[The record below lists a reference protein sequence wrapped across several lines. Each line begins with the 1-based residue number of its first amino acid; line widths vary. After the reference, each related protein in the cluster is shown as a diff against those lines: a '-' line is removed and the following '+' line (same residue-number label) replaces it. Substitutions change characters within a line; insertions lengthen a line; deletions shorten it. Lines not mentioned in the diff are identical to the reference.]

1 MKLRFG
7 SLALGGVAALTAA
20 LLASNDARACGGC
33 FHPENQPETTL
44 VTGHRMALSISQA
57 QTVLWDQV
65 QYSGSPSEFAWV
77 LPVKPGAHVELANNA
92 WFEALDAATSTRVVP
107 PQLNC
112 VQQAFTEGGSSPG
125 CGCGAASFADSAS
138 GGSGDP
144 NAVAPPAVTVVHQGS
159 VGPYDT
165 VTLHANVPGSL
176 TSWLTTHSFAIDASI
191 KPIIDAYTADGF
203 DFIALRLKPDVGIQ
217 QMQPVRVV
225 SPGAVP
231 VLPLRMVAA
240 GTGANVDITLFVIGE
255 GRWSTKNFPGA
266 TVDAAKLSWDF
277 NTSASNYSTLRADLL
292 ATGSGRTWLDAYAK
306 HGSLLSTL
314 GNPVNV
320 GANLQYTT
328 AADSAGNTFVAST
341 IAELYVRQGLSEG
354 VAASGDC
361 LGAFPQYQQSH
372 DLVVDV
378 CPDAGNGT
386 GGSGGTGAG
395 GSGGA
400 GGASSTGAGGNG
412 AGGAAACGT
421 TKQGE
426 IDARTFACGSLDDLA
441 VALTGTHPNDVWL
454 TRLESN
460 LPHAALVDDLQ
471 IEASAAQT
479 EVENWLTAVT
489 PVNPPCTLAAPPI
502 VTPKTGGGS
511 TPRRRGG
518 FGDLAALATGLAAL
532 GAMMGR
538 RTTRRART
546 A

>member
-92 WFEALDAATSTRVVP
+92 WFEALDAATSTRVVA

-112 VQQAFTEGGSSPG
+112 VQQAFDEGGGSHG
-125 CGCGAASFADSAS
+125 CGCGSASFSAAA
-138 GGSGDP
+138 GSGDP
-144 NAVAPPAVTVVHQGS
+144 GVAAPPPVTVVHQGS

-165 VTLHANVPGSL
+165 VTLHADVPGSL
-176 TSWLTTHSFAIDASI
+176 TSWLTTHGFAIDASV

-203 DFIALRLKPDVGIQ
+203 DFIALRLKPDQGVQ

-240 GTGANVDITLFVIGE
+240 GTGANVDITLFVLGE
-255 GRWSTKNFPGA
+255 GRWDTKNFPGA
-266 TVDAAKLSWDF
+266 IVDATKLSWDF
-277 NTSASNYSTLRADLL
+277 STNASNYSTLRADVLGT
-292 ATGSGRTWLDAYAK
+292 ASGRTWLSAYAK
-306 HGSLLSTL
+306 RGSLLSAIA
-314 GNPVNV
+314 NPVNV
-320 GANLQYTT
+320 GVNVQYTT
-328 AADSAGNTFVAST
+328 AADSIGNTFAANT
-341 IAELYVRQGLSEG
+341 IAELYIRQGLSEG
-354 VAASGDC
+354 VMASGDC
-361 LGAFPQYQQSH
+361 LGAFPQYEQSH

-386 GGSGGTGAG
+386 GGSGAGGGGGAG
-395 GSGGA
+395 GSSG
-400 GGASSTGAGGNG
+400 TGAGGNG

-421 TKQGE
+421 PKQGE
-426 IDARTFACGSLDDLA
+426 IDARAFACGSLDDLA
-441 VALTGTHPNDVWL
+441 VALTGTHPNDVWV

-471 IEASAAQT
+471 LQASPLQN
-479 EVENWLTAVT
+479 EVENWFTAVT

-502 VTPKTGGGS
+502 LAPKTGGGG
-511 TPRRRGG
+511 TPRPRGG

-532 GAMMGR
+532 GATMAR
-538 RTTRRART
+538 RTARRART

>member
-7 SLALGGVAALTAA
+7 PLALCGVAALTGA

-77 LPVKPGAHVELANNA
+77 LPVKPGAHIELANNA

-112 VQQAFTEGGSSPG
+112 VQQSFDEGGSSG
-125 CGCGAASFADSAS
+125 CGCGFLGASNIAGAESA
-138 GGSGDP
+138 GSGDP
-144 NAVAPPAVTVVHQGS
+144 SLQAPPPVVVVHQGS

-176 TSWLTTHSFAIDASI
+176 TGWLTTHGFAIDASI

-203 DFIALRLKPDVGIQ
+203 DFIALRLKPDQGIQ
-217 QMQPVRVV
+217 QMSPVRVV

-255 GRWSTKNFPGA
+255 GRWDTKNFPGA
-266 TVDAAKLSWDF
+266 TVAAEKLTWDF
-277 NTSASNYSTLRADLL
+277 NTSASNYATLRADLL
-292 ATGSGRTWLDAYAK
+292 ATSSGRTWISAYAK
-306 HGSLLSTL
+306 RGPLLSSIA
-314 GNPVNV
+314 NPVTPGINV
-320 GANLQYTT
+320 QYTT
-328 AADSAGNTFVAST
+328 AADSAGNTFAAST
-341 IAELYVRQGLSEG
+341 IAELYVRQGLADA
-354 VAASGDC
+354 VMANGDC
-361 LGAFPQYQQSH
+361 LGAFPQYAQSN

-378 CPDAGNGT
+378 CPDVE
-386 GGSGGTGAG
+386 
-395 GSGGA
+395 SGGA
-400 GGASSTGAGGNG
+400 GGGGAGGGGAGGNG
-412 AGGAAACGT
+412 AGGGAPACGT

-441 VALTGTHPNDVWL
+441 VALTGAHPNDVWV

-460 LPHAALVDDLQ
+460 LPRAALVDDLE
-471 IEASAAQT
+471 IEASVGQT
-479 EVENWLTAVT
+479 EVENWFTATT
-489 PVNPPCTLAAPPI
+489 PINPPCVLAAAPLVPP
-502 VTPKTGGGS
+502 PSRGGDA
-511 TPRRRGG
+511 PRRRGG
-518 FGDLAALATGLAAL
+518 FGDFAALAAGLAAL

-538 RTTRRART
+538 RTTRRVRT

>member
-7 SLALGGVAALTAA
+7 PLALGGVAALTAA
-20 LLASNDARACGGC
+20 LLASNDASACGGC
-33 FHPENQPETTL
+33 FHPENQPETTV

-77 LPVKPGAHVELANNA
+77 LPVKPGAHIELANNA

-112 VQQAFTEGGSSPG
+112 AQQSFGDEGGGNRG
-125 CGCGAASFADSAS
+125 CGCGALGSANFAEGSA
-138 GGSGDP
+138 GSGEP
-144 NAVAPPAVTVVHQGS
+144 GVVAPPPVTVVHQGS

-176 TSWLTTHSFAIDASI
+176 TGWLTTNGFAIDASI

-203 DFIALRLKPDVGIQ
+203 DFIALRLKPDQGIQ
-217 QMQPVRVV
+217 QMSPVRVV

-240 GTGANVDITLFVIGE
+240 GTGANVDVTLFVIGE
-255 GRWSTKNFPGA
+255 GRWDTKNFPGA
-266 TVDAAKLSWDF
+266 TVDSEKLSWDF
-277 NTSASNYSTLRADLL
+277 NTNASNYSTLRADLL
-292 ATGSGRTWLDAYAK
+292 ATASGRTWISAYAK
-306 HGSLLSTL
+306 RGSLLTSVA
-314 GNPVNV
+314 NPVTP
-320 GANLQYTT
+320 GANVQYTT
-328 AADSAGNTFVAST
+328 AADPAGNTFAAST
-341 IAELYVRQGLSEG
+341 IAELYIRQGLAEA
-354 VAASGDC
+354 VMANGDC
-361 LGAFPQYQQSH
+361 LGAFPEYAESH
-372 DLVVDV
+372 ELVVNV
-378 CPDAGNGT
+378 CPD
-386 GGSGGTGAG
+386 SDG

-400 GGASSTGAGGNG
+400 GGGGGAGGSGGNG
-412 AGGAAACGT
+412 AGGGAPACGT
-421 TKQGE
+421 AKQGE

-441 VALTGTHPNDVWL
+441 VALTGTHPSDVWI

-471 IEASAAQT
+471 IEASTGQT
-479 EVENWLTAVT
+479 EVENWFTATT
-489 PVNPPCTLAAPPI
+489 PVNPPCVLAAAPI
-502 VTPKTGGGS
+502 VPPKSGRGDGNG
-511 TPRRRGG
+511 PRPRGG
-518 FGDLAALATGLAAL
+518 FGDLAALTAGLAAL